1 MKKIFIFIILLF
13 ISKQSFAIDYSCF
26 ENTGI
31 INNPENKTIKVI
43 TDSINNYYFQKDI
56 LLNYKIVKQNLEK
69 KYFKFFIDG
78 KSYSIYNYDFNQ
90 YENKKE
96 IIIKFEKT
104 LNKNTFNY
112 SFYTNNYNYFFE
124 ISNDNIN
131 WFRIED
137 DIKNYNLDYLKIV
150 FDNKN
155 LKNTSIYELSFFE
168 KLNNNEILINSLFN
182 SDIIVY
188 NSYVCD
194 DNELSK
200 LIQKTKKT
208 QYFPIDIN
216 TKTYNL
222 TLNKNLNYNP
232 NHIINYLNKD
242 TDGDGIPDNND
253 NCPNHFNPEQ
263 LDSTANGIGDVCSDD
278 DKDGFLGHLDNC
290 TTIYNPDQLDENKN
304 GVGDACEIDID
315 LDGIPDSIDN
325 CSLIY
330 NPEQFDSDFDGVGDI
345 CDNCIEK
352 YNPNQKDIDKDSI
365 GDACDE
371 KDDRYIESNSNFFI
385 GLLIF
390 ITAVFFLGIYMTI
403 RKLK

>member
-26 ENTGI
+26 ENTWI

-69 KYFKFFIDG
+69 KYFKFFIDW

-242 TDGDGIPDNND
+242 TDWDWIPDNND

-263 LDSTANGIGDVCSDD
+263 LDSTANWIWDVCSDD
-278 DKDGFLGHLDNC
+278 DKDGFLWHLDNC

-304 GVGDACEIDID
+304 WVWDACEIDID
-315 LDGIPDSIDN
+315 LDWIPDSIDN

-330 NPEQFDSDFDGVGDI
+330 NPEQFDSDFDWVWDI

-365 GDACDE
+365 WDACDE

-385 GLLIF
+385 WLLIF
-390 ITAVFFLGIYMTI
+390 ITAVFFLWIYMTI